1 MDIDP
6 DDAGMSP
13 CAEPPDHSQQDGP
26 PFIER
31 FPGATGTPI
40 SNMGQ
45 SVPSYQALRDDLGPD
60 RIWHPFQSQ
69 RDWEFAQWAKN
80 RGLSL
85 TAVTELLAINGV
97 NNSLCLQ

>member
-1 MDIDP
+1 MDINP

-13 CAEPPDHSQQDGP
+13 RAETPDHTQQDQS
-26 PFIER
+26 PFIECY
-31 FPGATGTPI
+31 PGAAGTPI

-60 RIWHPFQSQ
+60 CIWHPFQLQ
-69 RDWEFAQWAKN
+69 RDWEFARWAKN

-85 TAVTELLAINGV
+85 TAVTELLAIDGV
-97 NNSLCLQ
+97 NISLCLQ